1 MKVME
6 EYMNML
12 GIDDMPD
19 MLNKYLMTPSLLRL
33 KNVGYF
39 CGMDYASLDVYDF
52 KEKISRYDHSLTVAL
67 LTWKFTKDI
76 RATLAGLFHDISTP
90 CFSHVIDYMNKD
102 YDKQESTE
110 EKTEEI
116 IRRDKYLLDCL
127 DSDGISVEE
136 IIDFKKYSIVDL
148 DRPMLCSDRLDGIIL
163 TGMFW
168 TKSID
173 LYDVKNIIDDLV
185 VITNEDGQYEIGVR
199 SIDIAKLL
207 VDTSRII
214 DVYCHSK
221 EDNYMMELLA
231 YITKRAIDIGI
242 VSYDEL
248 FIIDEEE
255 LMNRLNNSCDMEIMS
270 SLYLFKNID
279 VKDIPNIDMPAVRV
293 RKLNPLVG
301 NKRFV

>member
-1 MKVME
+1 MKVIE

-19 MLNKYLMTPSLLRL
+19 MLKKYLMTPNLLRL

-136 IIDFKKYSIVDL
+136 IIDFKKYTIEDL

-279 VKDIPNIDMPAVRV
+279 VKDIPNIDMPSVKV
-293 RKLNPLVG
+293 RKLNPLIG